1 MSILIVHPE
10 GSAQVVSSSTHWSK
24 GNVDRDL
31 VGFAVLGALL
41 GGFGGGEMAAPLPER
56 ALRLIFA
63 TWLAGRIFLMRLL
76 SFCVHT
82 AFFLHFFSFFQ
93 SFGYSCCMIYL
104 MFASLGWEKEGRI
117 MQPPKDRTN
126 F

>member
-1 MSILIVHPE
+1 MKELP
-10 GSAQVVSSSTHWSK
+10 QVVSSSTHWSK

-41 GGFGGGEMAAPLPER
+41 GGFGGGEMAALLPER

-63 TWLAGRIFLMRLL
+63 TWQGMARTGGFFLMRLL

-82 AFFLHFFSFFQ
+82 AFFST
-93 SFGYSCCMIYL
+93 
-104 MFASLGWEKEGRI
+104 SLFILKFNLLDI
-117 MQPPKDRTN
+117 LAA
-126 F
+126 

>member
-82 AFFLHFFSFFQ
+82 AFFLHFFFIFSIFWIFLLHDLPDVCK
-93 SFGYSCCMIYL
+93 FGM
-104 MFASLGWEKEGRI
+104 GKGRKNHAT
-117 MQPPKDRTN
+117 PKG
-126 F
+126 